1 MGLADLH
8 LHSVYSRD
16 GTADIETI
24 LRQANKRGLDI
35 IAITDHNS
43 MNGVPEALTL
53 MKKYDLQVIPGIEIS
68 TAEGHLLAY
77 EITHPIPPRMP
88 LKDTVL
94 RIHELGGFCTIPHPM
109 SLGADAIRGKV
120 LKQSLS
126 HPKVAQTILAIESIN
141 GGVFRRNQHAKGLV
155 DEFELASV
163 GNSDSHNILS
173 IGRAVTQFEGNRVQD
188 LKKALLNR
196 TTTARWHHRMWDPF
210 YYPLHMGYHL
220 LREIGYATGVN
231 ENNQFLRLYPVD
243 WLKK

>member
-16 GTADIETI
+16 GTADIESI

-53 MKKYDLQVIPGIEIS
+53 KEKYGLQIIPGIEIS

-77 EITHPIPPRMP
+77 EITHPIPPGMP

-94 RIHELGGFCTIPHPM
+94 RIHELGGFCAIPHPM

-120 LKQSLS
+120 LKQALG
-126 HPKVAQTILAIESIN
+126 HPKAAQTILAIESIN
-141 GGVFRRNQHAKGLV
+141 GGVFRRNQHAKGLAG
-155 DEFELASV
+155 EFELASI

-173 IGRAVTQFEGNRVQD
+173 IGRAVTQFQGTSIQD
-188 LKKALLNR
+188 LKKALQNR
-196 TTTARWHHRMWDPF
+196 TTSASWHHRIWDPF
-210 YYPLHMGYHL
+210 YYPLHSAFHL
-220 LREIGYATGVN
+220 LRILGYSIGLDKRT
-231 ENNQFLRLYPVD
+231 QRPKMYPVD
-243 WLKK
+243 LLKK